1 MTDYAGNP
9 KHKKDKKSGD
19 EKPEKHLEKVTTGEV
34 ILRKKGIGSK
44 FRGIFIQTDFP
55 SLMKYVTYE
64 VAVPAAKNFV
74 WDILTKGGQRV
85 LFGESGRPRN
95 YGTPQEP
102 RFQYQSPIRRQ
113 YHDVVSREVTNILRG
128 GYKPANRLQDD
139 IILSSR
145 AEVDALLEQLNDI
158 IDTYDKTSIADL
170 YEILGIK
177 ADFTDNDWGWR
188 YLGNV
193 RVREFRDGYLVD
205 FPPAEPITR

>member
-1 MTDYAGNP
+1 MPDYAGNQ
-9 KHKKDKKSGD
+9 KHKKNKG
-19 EKPEKHLEKVTTGEV
+19 EQKPEKNLEKVTTGEV
-34 ILRKKGIGSK
+34 ILRKKGVGSK
-44 FRGIFIQTDFP
+44 LRGIFIQTDFP
-55 SLMKYVTYE
+55 TLGKYVMYD
-64 VAVPAAKNFV
+64 VAIPAARNFI
-74 WDILTKGGQRV
+74 WDIVTKGGQRI
-85 LFGESGRPRN
+85 LFGEQGRPRN
-95 YGTPQEP
+95 FGTQQEP

-113 YHDVVSREVTNILRG
+113 YHDVVSREVTSILRG
-128 GYKPANRLQDD
+128 GYKPSSRLQDD

-145 AEVDALLEQLNDI
+145 AECDALLEQLNDI

-193 RVREFRDGYLVD
+193 RIREFRDGFLVD